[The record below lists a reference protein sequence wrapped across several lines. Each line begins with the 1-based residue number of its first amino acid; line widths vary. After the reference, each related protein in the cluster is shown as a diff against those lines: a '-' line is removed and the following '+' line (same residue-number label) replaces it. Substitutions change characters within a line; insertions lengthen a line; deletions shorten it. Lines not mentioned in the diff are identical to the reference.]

1 MSKSVARLQVG
12 DRVVKNGGD
21 YTYEGVVV
29 AKFYK
34 TDGLTL
40 RIVVEH
46 DDGML
51 FIFNS
56 GQLERV

>member
-1 MSKSVARLQVG
+1 MSEPVLVG

-29 AKFYK
+29 AKFWK
-34 TDGLTL
+34 RNGHTL
-40 RIVVEH
+40 RYVVEN

>member
-1 MSKSVARLQVG
+1 VTLPWFYVG
-12 DRVVKNGGD
+12 ERVTKTSGD

-29 AKFYK
+29 AQIVKR
-34 TDGLTL
+34 DGITV
-40 RIVVEH
+40 RYVVEN

-56 GQLERV
+56 AQLETV